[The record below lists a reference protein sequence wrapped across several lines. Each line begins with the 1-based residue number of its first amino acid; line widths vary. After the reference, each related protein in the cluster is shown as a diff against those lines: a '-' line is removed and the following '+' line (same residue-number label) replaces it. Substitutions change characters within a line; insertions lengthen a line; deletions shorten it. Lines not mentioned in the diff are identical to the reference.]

1 MDPSVT
7 ATIAEAHR
15 REWGFVLAAAARIT
29 GDLGDAEDCAQE
41 AFAQALTRWT
51 SQGVPANPGAWLTT
65 VARRRAM
72 DLLRRHDQLRDR
84 LPLLLGTEVVPAP
97 DATIDHAP
105 DVPDDRLRLIFTCC
119 HPALS
124 PDARVALTLRL
135 LCGLSTTDVACAFL
149 VSEPTMAA
157 RITRAK
163 KKIAAARVPYC
174 EPPASELRERL
185 DAVLDVVHLL
195 FTAGHTAP
203 AGDRLQRRELVERAL
218 HLARMLHDLLPDQPG
233 PAGLLALILL
243 TDARRH
249 TRASDDGKL
258 ILLADQDRS
267 QWDRAEIDE
276 GLDLARR
283 ALRGR
288 PPTRYALMA
297 AIAAVH
303 ARSAQWRATDWVR
316 ITKLYD
322 TLMQVWPSPVVAL
335 NRAVAIS
342 QAHGPEA
349 GLEALRPLN
358 DEPQL
363 VGYHYLAATRADF
376 LRRLG
381 QTCDARLAYH
391 EALTFAQNAA
401 ERAFLED
408 RLRELDGLEDTGVV
422 QNLGHA
428 GGGAG

>member
-1 MDPSVT
+1 MNPTVAT
-7 ATIAEAHR
+7 AVAEAHR
-15 REWGFVLAAAARIT
+15 REYALVLAAAARIT
-29 GDLGDAEDCAQE
+29 RDLSDAEDCAQD
-41 AFAQALTRWT
+41 AFAQALSRWA
-51 SQGVPANPGAWLTT
+51 SQGVPTNPGAWLTT

-72 DLLRRHDQLRDR
+72 DLIRHHDKLRDR
-84 LPLLLGTEVVPAP
+84 LPLLVEPDLVPPP
-97 DATIDHAP
+97 DVTIDEAP

-119 HPALS
+119 HPALA

-135 LCGLSTTDVACAFL
+135 LCGLSTTDVARAFL

-163 KKIAAARVPYC
+163 KKIAAARIPYR
-174 EPPASELRERL
+174 EPPAAELSERV

-195 FTAGHTAP
+195 FTTGHTAP
-203 AGDRLQRRELVERAL
+203 AGDRLQRRELVEPAV

-249 TRASDDGKL
+249 TRATADGQL

-267 QWDRAEIDE
+267 QWDRAETDE
-276 GLDLARR
+276 GIDLANIAMRH
-283 ALRGR
+283 R
-288 PPTRYALMA
+288 PPTRYVLMA

-303 ARSAQWRATDWVR
+303 AKSADWNSTDWERIVR
-316 ITKLYD
+316 LYD
-322 TLMQVWPSPVVAL
+322 TLIQAWPSPVVAL
-335 NRAVAIS
+335 NRAVAVS
-342 QAHGPEA
+342 EARGPAA

-358 DEPQL
+358 DDPQL

-381 QTCDARLAYH
+381 RVDDARIAYH
-391 EALTFAQNAA
+391 EALTFAQNTA
-401 ERAFLED
+401 ERAFLEH
-408 RLRELDGLEDTGVV
+408 RMREL
-422 QNLGHA
+422 
-428 GGGAG
+428 GA

>member
-1 MDPSVT
+1 MDPTVAT
-7 ATIAEAHR
+7 AVAEAHR
-15 REWGFVLAAAARIT
+15 REYALVLAAAARIT
-29 GDLGDAEDCAQE
+29 RDLSDAEDCAQD
-41 AFAQALTRWT
+41 AFAQALSRWA
-51 SQGVPANPGAWLTT
+51 SQGVPTNPGAWLTT

-72 DLLRRHDQLRDR
+72 DLIRHHDKLRDR
-84 LPLLLGTEVVPAP
+84 LPLLVEPDLVPPP
-97 DATIDHAP
+97 DVTIDEAP

-119 HPALS
+119 HPALA

-135 LCGLSTTDVACAFL
+135 VCGLSTTDVARAFL

-163 KKIAAARVPYC
+163 KKIAAARIPYR
-174 EPPASELRERL
+174 EPPAAELSERV

-195 FTAGHTAP
+195 FTTGHTAP
-203 AGDRLQRRELVERAL
+203 AGDRLQRRELVEPAV

-249 TRASDDGKL
+249 TRATADGQL

-267 QWDRAEIDE
+267 QWDRAETAE
-276 GLDLARR
+276 GIDLANIAMRH
-283 ALRGR
+283 R
-288 PPTRYALMA
+288 PPTRYVLMA

-303 ARSAQWRATDWVR
+303 AKSADWNSTDWERIVR
-316 ITKLYD
+316 LYD
-322 TLMQVWPSPVVAL
+322 TLIQAWPSPVVAL
-335 NRAVAIS
+335 NRAVAVS
-342 QAHGPEA
+342 EARGPAA

-358 DEPQL
+358 DDPQL

-381 QTCDARLAYH
+381 RVDDARIAYH
-391 EALTFAQNAA
+391 EALTFAQNTA
-401 ERAFLED
+401 ERAFLEH
-408 RLRELDGLEDTGVV
+408 RMREL
-422 QNLGHA
+422 
-428 GGGAG
+428 GA

>member
-1 MDPSVT
+1 MDVT
-7 ATIAEAHR
+7 VAAAVAEAHHR
-15 REWGFVLAAAARIT
+15 DWGFVLAAAARIT
-29 GDLGDAEDCAQE
+29 RDLSDAEDCAQE
-41 AFAQALTRWT
+41 AFAQALNRWT

-72 DLLRRHDQLRDR
+72 DQIRLHDKFRDR
-84 LPLLLGTEVVPAP
+84 LPLLIEAELVPPP
-97 DATIDHAP
+97 DAAIDDAP

-119 HPALS
+119 HPALA

-135 LCGLSTTDVACAFL
+135 LCGLSTTDVAKAFL
-149 VSEPTMAA
+149 ISEPTMAA
-157 RITRAK
+157 RLTRAK
-163 KKIAAARVPYC
+163 KKIAAARVPYR
-174 EPPASELRERL
+174 EPPAGELPDRV

-195 FTAGHTAP
+195 YTAGHTAP

-218 HLARMLHDLLPDQPG
+218 HLARMLHELLPDQPG

-249 TRASDDGKL
+249 TRVTDDGNL

-276 GLDLARR
+276 GLDLASKAMRH
-283 ALRGR
+283 R
-288 PPTRYALMA
+288 PPTRYVLMA

-303 ARSAQWRATDWVR
+303 ARSPGWSSTDWER
-316 ITKLYD
+316 IVHLYD
-322 TLMQVWPSPVVAL
+322 ALIQAWPSPVVAL
-335 NRAVAIS
+335 NRAVAVS
-342 QAHGPEA
+342 LAYGPEA

-358 DEPQL
+358 DDPQL
-363 VGYHYLAATRADF
+363 AGYHYLAATRADL

-381 QTCDARLAYH
+381 RISDARLAYD

-401 ERAFLED
+401 ERAFLEA
-408 RLRELDGLEDTGVV
+408 RLHDLDQLEQTPGER
-422 QNLGHA
+422 
-428 GGGAG
+428 

>member
-1 MDPSVT
+1 MDPTVAT
-7 ATIAEAHR
+7 AVAEAHR
-15 REWGFVLAAAARIT
+15 REYGLVLAAAARIT
-29 GDLGDAEDCAQE
+29 RDLSDAEDCAQD
-41 AFAQALTRWT
+41 AFAQAMSQWT
-51 SQGVPANPGAWLTT
+51 SRGVPTSPGAWLTT

-72 DLLRRHDQLRDR
+72 DMVRHHDKLRDR
-84 LPLLLGTEVVPAP
+84 LPLLVEADLVPPP
-97 DATIDHAP
+97 DVTIDEAP

-119 HPALS
+119 HPALA

-135 LCGLSTTDVACAFL
+135 VCGLSTTDVARAFL

-163 KKIAAARVPYC
+163 KKITAARIPYS
-174 EPPASELRERL
+174 EPPAAELRERV

-195 FTAGHTAP
+195 FTIGHTAP
-203 AGDRLQRRELVERAL
+203 AGDRLQRRELVEPAV

-249 TRASDDGKL
+249 TRATDDGKL

-267 QWDRAEIDE
+267 QWDRAETDE
-276 GLDLARR
+276 GIDLANIAMRH
-283 ALRGR
+283 R
-288 PPTRYALMA
+288 PPTRYVLMA

-303 ARSAQWRATDWVR
+303 AKSADWKSTDWERIVR
-316 ITKLYD
+316 LYD
-322 TLMQVWPSPVVAL
+322 TLIQAWPSPVVGL
-335 NRAVAIS
+335 NRAVAVGE
-342 QAHGPEA
+342 ARGPLA

-358 DEPQL
+358 DDPQL

-381 QTCDARLAYH
+381 RVDDARLAYH
-391 EALTFAQNAA
+391 EALTFAQNTA
-401 ERAFLED
+401 ERAFLEH
-408 RLRELDGLEDTGVV
+408 RLRELGE
-422 QNLGHA
+422 LGYTPETR
-428 GGGAG
+428 